1 MKKLLSVIMMLALSL
16 VLVSCKA
23 KPLDSA
29 TKSYY
34 AVLNGAEISDSNKME
49 ATYINDKRVRS
60 IRKYLKTATYLYVIE
75 VEVKEGD
82 TLEVVRTTTEGGA
95 VNFRAQDKL
104 SGPVTNL
111 TEANLNVPEYTE
123 FNNGNGT
130 WADLMKIKVT
140 SKVLIVFA
148 ELTQGAKNIAVIT
161 L

>member
-1 MKKLLSVIMMLALSL
+1 MKKLLSVIMMVALSL

-34 AVLNGAEISDSNKME
+34 AVLNGQEVSDSNKME
-49 ATYINDKRVRS
+49 AISLNDKRVKS
-60 IRKYLKTATYLYVIE
+60 VRKNLKTATYLYVIE

-82 TLEVVRTTTEGGA
+82 TLQIVRTTTEGST
-95 VNFRAQDKL
+95 VNFSAQDKL

-111 TEANLNVPEYTE
+111 TESTITVPEYTE
-123 FNNGNGT
+123 FDNGNGT
-130 WADLMKIKVT
+130 WNDLMKIKVT
-140 SKVLIVFA
+140 GKVLIVFA
-148 ELTQGAKNIAVIT
+148 EKTEEKDIAVIV

>member
-1 MKKLLSVIMMLALSL
+1 MKKVLSVIMMIALSL

-34 AVLNGAEISDSNKME
+34 AVLNGEVISDSNKME
-49 ATYINDKRVRS
+49 ATTLNDKRVKTV
-60 IRKYLKTATYLYVIE
+60 RKNLKTATYLYLIE

-82 TLEVVRTTTEGGA
+82 TLQIVRTTTEGGA
-95 VNFRAQDKL
+95 VNFSAQDKL

-111 TEANLNVPEYTE
+111 TEKTISIPEYTE

-130 WADLMKIKVT
+130 WNDLMKIKVT
-140 SKVLIVFA
+140 GKVVIIFA
-148 ELTQGAKNIAVIT
+148 EKTQEKDIAVIV

>member
-1 MKKLLSVIMMLALSL
+1 MKKLLSVIMMIALSL

-34 AVLNGAEISDSNKME
+34 AVLNGEAIADSNKME
-49 ATYINDKRVRS
+49 ASTLNDKRVRTV
-60 IRKYLKTATYLYVIE
+60 RKNLKTATYLYLIE

-82 TLEVVRTTTEGGA
+82 TLQIVRTTTEGNT
-95 VNFRAQDKL
+95 VNFSAQDKL

-111 TEANLNVPEYTE
+111 TEKTITVPAYGE
-123 FNNGNGT
+123 FDNGEGT
-130 WADLMKIKVT
+130 WNDLMKIKVT
-140 SKVLIVFA
+140 GKVVIVFA
-148 ELTQGAKNIAVIT
+148 EKTAEKDIAVIV